1 MKAGD
6 PKQTVVLSVVAV
18 VVLGVAV
25 MRILPKKS
33 SSLAEV
39 AKAQKEAAAAQA
51 SVSADETLV
60 LRTDPFFHPELGIDR
75 TKVATP
81 PDPSDTTPAQP
92 LPGINTDVVPW
103 RAPAG
108 TNPVQPVGPNT
119 TGTGDQSAGSGSAGG
134 TGKDPSA
141 NGKPEETTGVNQQE
155 ESSPQV
161 VVNAILTVAK
171 PLAYIAIDGVEVRLG
186 IGGDL
191 NGLGTIVSISSRAVV
206 VKTAKGKVTL
216 IVGEPKKL

>member
-51 SVSADETLV
+51 SVASDGTLV

-75 TKVATP
+75 TKVA
-81 PDPSDTTPAQP
+81 PDPSGTTPAQP
-92 LPGINTDVVPW
+92 LPGINTDTVPW
-103 RAPAG
+103 KAPAG
-108 TNPVQPVGPNT
+108 TNPVQPEGPSS
-119 TGTGDQSAGSGSAGG
+119 TGTGDQSTGSGAAGG

-141 NGKPEETTGVNQQE
+141 NGKPEESTGANQQE
-155 ESSPQV
+155 ESSHQV

-171 PLAYIAIDGVEVRLG
+171 PLAYIAIDGAEVRLG
-186 IGGDL
+186 VGGDL